1 VVRDVLGVGAF
12 CIGGRSLRDW
22 LTDRCSMNR
31 SSLIVA
37 LSIAGVVVFR
47 LLWAGSQ
54 LAAGAGLGRAAFLPK
69 GLRRWLFGEPNNTPT
84 R

>member
-1 VVRDVLGVGAF
+1 
-12 CIGGRSLRDW
+12 
-22 LTDRCSMNR
+22 MNR
-31 SSLIVA
+31 SSMVVA

-54 LAAGAGLGRAAFLPK
+54 LAAGAGLGRAAFLPN
-69 GLRRWLFGEPNNTPT
+69 GLRRWLFGEPKNTPT